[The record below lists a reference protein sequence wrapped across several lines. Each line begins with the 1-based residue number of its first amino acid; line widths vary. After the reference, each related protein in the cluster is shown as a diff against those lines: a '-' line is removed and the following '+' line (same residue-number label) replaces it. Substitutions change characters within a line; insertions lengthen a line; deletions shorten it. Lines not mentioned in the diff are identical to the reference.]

1 MFEFLK
7 KCWSQMSLE
16 LTIATLCTSV
26 YMIQQIRQDFIYQS
40 VCNGLEVS
48 TGSNDSISNEI
59 CNNIKHN
66 ETLKEKIEG
75 DSAYYISICNIIE
88 SVTPAILSI
97 MIGPIIDVHGR

>member
-48 TGSNDSISNEI
+48 SGSIDSIPNEV
-59 CNNIKHN
+59 CNNIKTN

-97 MIGPIIDVHGR
+97 IIGPLIDVHGR